1 MGDILTDAAFT
12 NVEITGNLILRDR
25 TFIDKDMNINAK
37 IVRCDYIEC
46 RNIHILDA
54 VVNDPLNF
62 LNNNTTTTTTARE
75 FPKQETETNEA
86 PGKDAACLGGTYNEA
101 LGDRS
106 VTVGGSENQ
115 ATGDSAIAMGSAAFA
130 THAHTL
136 VWNTDPDQ
144 PLETTADKQ
153 CMLASSGGLFFK
165 LPLSSD
171 VKTHQVPEG
180 FACWCWDAERR
191 AVALKTK
198 QQDVFYKTRLETL
211 EHEIAVRI
219 SDNQD
224 ENNSIRLVIQNPD
237 DT

>member
-1 MGDILTDAAFT
+1 MSTGDILTDAAFT

-37 IVRCDYIEC
+37 TVRCDYIEC
-46 RNIHILDA
+46 RNIHIQDA

-62 LNNNTTTTTTARE
+62 LNNTTTTTRD
-75 FPKQETETNEA
+75 FPKMIEPLSTNEA

-115 ATGDSAIAMGSAAFA
+115 AAGDSAIAMGSAAFA

-191 AVALKTK
+191 TVALKTK
-198 QQDVFYKTRLETL
+198 QQDVFYKTHLETL

-219 SDNQD
+219 D
-224 ENNSIRLVIQNPD
+224 ENNDGIRLVIQNPD